1 MVLNFQVSESENRE
15 DPSDGAAKK
24 RRRRRKKNT
33 EEEGASDAQV
43 RWPNVRFLLLLASA
57 RCFFTKIAVW
67 KQTAKLGA
75 APADIPAPAS
85 KKQNPSFSSSQSRC
99 QQLLLSPGLNMHFYP
114 SFNSCGGGVF
124 PCRGVSAEHAAS
136 QTLPEE
142 KGRQGNLKPDSRITC
157 KWLSDAG
164 NAITTKHWRLFLSQS
179 NGFISYHKKSNVRVG
194 LRKEVKM
201 WSYGLK
207 SLH

>member
-43 RWPNVRFLLLLASA
+43 RWRNVRFLLLLASA

-114 SFNSCGGGVF
+114 SFNSCGGGCF
-124 PCRGVSAEHAAS
+124 PAEGSQQSTQPPKPSQKKKAGREIWS
-136 QTLPEE
+136 QTPGSHANDCQTREM
-142 KGRQGNLKPDSRITC
+142 Q
-157 KWLSDAG
+157 
-164 NAITTKHWRLFLSQS
+164 
-179 NGFISYHKKSNVRVG
+179 
-194 LRKEVKM
+194 
-201 WSYGLK
+201 
-207 SLH
+207 